1 MSAGQQNQTQ
11 ASADKIKDEVR
22 STVRQL
28 TAMTRSVEDF
38 DQFCSTVLSDVVRIT
53 GAHGALLWQISGDR
67 TPRLTHHSGRAPHE
81 TARSILTHENESH
94 TQALLS
100 VIDSQKSRGLSSA
113 VFTSDGDSANDSR
126 AKDAPDSTGGDGVQ
140 GEESFLMLMA
150 PVYDRKESCCG
161 TLELVQRGDISP
173 SAKDGYLRFLSQI
186 AQLFQRWHEHQDLN
200 RLSRSADK
208 WTEKVDFINE
218 VHGTIDFKETAYSI
232 ANEARRLLNADRVS
246 VAKWNG
252 RRCKVLAIS
261 SQDKFDNRANVVKKL
276 GSVATASVS
285 GDTPFWITGDTE
297 GLAPTVAKK
306 INDYL
311 DESNCRTLAVL
322 PLAKRPDDSPTLEM
336 KKRKREKAVKLGA
349 VIVEFF
355 DADVARDQV
364 AEDCNLIVG
373 QSQLALNNA
382 RQHNEIFL
390 APVWKRLGWLQKLL
404 FRDHLAKTV
413 TGLVALG
420 LLTLAMIFWPI
431 ELKMRVD
438 GVMHP
443 ETRQSVYAQTPGVIS
458 EILIQENSE
467 VKVGQPLLKLK
478 SVELEVQ
485 INQTQSQLA
494 TLKSQ
499 IQSAKFSIARG
510 NVDRKEAIDAGA
522 QLSLLQEQ
530 LAAKETLQQLL
541 AQKQQALE
549 ITAPIDGTIITRD
562 PQRRLSDLPVNASQM
577 LLQVSRQDGPWE
589 LEIRIPQNKIAYVDE
604 AITQSFENGGD
615 GRLHVE
621 FATATNPN
629 ETLVG
634 KLVSVSD
641 RTFPDQQ
648 GVPHYRGIV
657 SDVDIEP
664 LEKPRPGAG
673 VTVRI
678 FCGQVPL
685 GFYCFYQPWDWFRTW
700 WF

>member
-11 ASADKIKDEVR
+11 ASSDKIKDEVR
-22 STVRQL
+22 TTVRQL
-28 TAMTRSVEDF
+28 TEMTRSVEDF
-38 DQFCSTVLSDVVRIT
+38 DQFCSNVLKDIVRIT
-53 GAHGALLWQISGDR
+53 GAHGALLWQVSGDR
-67 TPRLTHHSGRAPHE
+67 TPRLTHHSGQAPHE
-81 TARSILTHENESH
+81 TARAILNNENQLH
-94 TQALLS
+94 TEALMT
-100 VIDSQKSRGLSSA
+100 VIDSQKPRGLSSDT
-113 VFTSDGDSANDSR
+113 F
-126 AKDAPDSTGGDGVQ
+126 APDHEPEGGTNGTVD
-140 GEESFLMLMA
+140 ERFLMLLS
-150 PVYDRKESCCG
+150 PVFDRKESCCG
-161 TLELVQRGDISP
+161 ALELVQRGDITP
-173 SAKDGYLRFLSQI
+173 SARDGYLRFLNQI

-200 RLSRSADK
+200 RLSKSADK

-218 VHGTIDFKETAYSI
+218 VHGTIDTKETAYSI

-252 RRCKVLAIS
+252 RRCKVMAIS

-297 GLAPTVAKK
+297 GLAPSVAKK

-311 DESNCRTLAVL
+311 DESNSRTLAVL

-336 KKRKREKAVKLGA
+336 KKSKREKPVKLGC
-349 VIVEFF
+349 VIVEYF
-355 DADVARDQV
+355 DADVTRDQIS
-364 AEDCNLIVG
+364 EDCNLIVG

-382 RQHNEIFL
+382 RRHNEIFL
-390 APVWKRLGWLQKLL
+390 APLWKRLGWLQKLL
-404 FRDHLAKTV
+404 FRDHLAKTI
-413 TGLVALG
+413 TGLIAFG

-443 ETRQSVYAQTPGVIS
+443 ETRQSVYAQTPGIIT
-458 EILIQENSE
+458 EILIDENSE
-467 VKVGQPLLKLK
+467 VSAGQPLLKMKNVDL
-478 SVELEVQ
+478 SVQ
-485 INQTQSQLA
+485 MNQT
-494 TLKSQ
+494 KSQ
-499 IQSAKFSIARG
+499 IATLRAQFKSAEFKINRG
-510 NVDRKEAIDAGA
+510 SRDPKEARDVGA
-522 QLSLLQEQ
+522 QLSLLKEELTSKLKLQE
-530 LAAKETLQQLL
+530 LL
-541 AQKQQALE
+541 EEKQQALV
-549 ITAPIDGTIITRD
+549 IAAPIDGTIITRD
-562 PQRRLSDLPVNASQM
+562 PKRRLSELPVNASQM

-589 LEIRIPQNKIAYVDE
+589 LEIRIPQHKIAYVDQ
-604 AITQSFENGGD
+604 AIAKSLADGD
-615 GRLHVE
+615 DGKLKVE

-657 SDVDIEP
+657 SDVDVQP

-678 FCGQVPL
+678 FCGKVPL

>member
-11 ASADKIKDEVR
+11 ASSDKIKDEVR
-22 STVRQL
+22 TTVRNL
-28 TAMTRSVEDF
+28 TEMTRSVEDF
-38 DQFCSTVLSDVVRIT
+38 DQFCSNVLKDVVRIT
-53 GAHGALLWQISGDR
+53 GAHGALLWQVSGDR
-67 TPRLTHHSGRAPHE
+67 NPRLTHHSGQAPHE
-81 TARSILTHENESH
+81 TARAILNNENPLHSE
-94 TQALLS
+94 ALMT
-100 VIDSQKSRGLSSA
+100 VIDSQKPRGLSSDA
-113 VFTSDGDSANDSR
+113 F
-126 AKDAPDSTGGDGVQ
+126 APDKEPEGGTNGNVDQ
-140 GEESFLMLMA
+140 RFLMLLA
-150 PVYDRKESCCG
+150 PVFDRKESCCG
-161 TLELVQRGDISP
+161 ALELVQRGDITP
-173 SAKDGYLRFLSQI
+173 SAKDGYLRFLHQI

-200 RLSRSADK
+200 RLSKSADK

-218 VHGTIDFKETAYSI
+218 VHGTIDTKETAYSI

-252 RRCKVLAIS
+252 RRCKVMAIS

-276 GSVATASVS
+276 GGVATASVS

-297 GLAPTVAKK
+297 GLAPSVAKK

-311 DESNCRTLAVL
+311 DESNSRTLAVL

-336 KKRKREKAVKLGA
+336 KKRKREKPVKLGC
-349 VIVEFF
+349 VIIEYF
-355 DADVARDQV
+355 DADVTRDQIS
-364 AEDCNLIVG
+364 EDCNLIVG

-382 RQHNEIFL
+382 RRHNEIFL
-390 APVWKRLGWLQKLL
+390 APLWKRLGWLQKLL

-413 TGLVALG
+413 TGLIALT

-438 GVMHP
+438 GVMQP
-443 ETRQSVYAQTPGVIS
+443 EVRQSVFAQTPGIIS
-458 EILIQENSE
+458 EILIDENSE
-467 VKVGQPLLKLK
+467 VKKGQPLLRMKNVDL
-478 SVELEVQ
+478 SVQ
-485 INQTQSQLA
+485 MNQTR
-494 TLKSQ
+494 SQ
-499 IQSAKFSIARG
+499 IGTLRAQFKGAEFKINRGSRDPREARDVG
-510 NVDRKEAIDAGA
+510 S
-522 QLSLLQEQ
+522 QLSLLKEELTSKLQ
-530 LAAKETLQQLL
+530 LQKLL
-541 AQKQQALE
+541 EEKQGALE
-549 ITAPIDGTIITRD
+549 ITSPIDGKIITRD
-562 PQRRLSDLPVNASQM
+562 PKRRLADLPVNASQL

-589 LEIRIPQNKIAYVDE
+589 LEIRIPQHKIAYVDQ
-604 AITQSFENGGD
+604 AITESLKNDGD
-615 GRLHVE
+615 GKLKVE

-641 RTFPDQQ
+641 RTFPDEQ

-657 SDVDIEP
+657 SEVDVEP

-678 FCGQVPL
+678 FCGKVPL
-685 GFYCFYQPWDWFRTW
+685 GFYCFHQPWDWLRTW

>member
-11 ASADKIKDEVR
+11 ASSEKIKDEVR
-22 STVRQL
+22 STVRRL
-28 TAMTRSVEDF
+28 TEMTRSEEDF
-38 DQFCSTVLSDVVRIT
+38 DQFCSHVLSDTVRIT
-53 GAHGALLWQISGDR
+53 GAHGALLWQVSGDR
-67 TPRLTHHSGRAPHE
+67 VPRLTHHAGRAPHE
-81 TARSILTHENESH
+81 TARSILNHENGLHNE
-94 TQALLS
+94 ALLT
-100 VIDSQKSRGLSSA
+100 VIDSESPRGLSSDR
-113 VFTSDGDSANDSR
+113 F
-126 AKDAPDSTGGDGVQ
+126 APDQEPDGANGAVD
-140 GEESFLMLMA
+140 ERFLMLMS
-150 PVYDRKESCCG
+150 PIFDRKKSCCG
-161 TLELVQRGDISP
+161 TLELVQRGDITP
-173 SAKDGYLRFLSQI
+173 SAKDGYLKFLNQI

-200 RLSRSADK
+200 RLSKSADK

-218 VHGTIDFKETAYSI
+218 VHGTIDTKETAYSI
-232 ANEARRLLNADRVS
+232 ANEARRLLSADRVS

-252 RRCKVLAIS
+252 RRCKVIAIS

-276 GSVATASVS
+276 SGVATASVS

-297 GLAPTVAKK
+297 GLAPSVAKK
-306 INDYL
+306 INNYL
-311 DESNCRTLAVL
+311 DESNSRTMAVL

-336 KKRKREKAVKLGA
+336 KKRKREKPVKLGA
-349 VIVEFF
+349 VIIEYF
-355 DADVARDQV
+355 DADVTRDQI

-382 RQHNEIFL
+382 RRHNEIFL
-390 APVWKRLGWLQKLL
+390 APLWKRLGWLQTLL
-404 FRDHLAKTV
+404 FRDHLAKTI
-413 TGLVALG
+413 TGLVALT

-443 ETRQSVYAQTPGVIS
+443 QTRQSVYAQTPGIIS
-458 EILIQENSE
+458 EILVGENSE
-467 VKVGQPLLKLK
+467 VEAGQPLLRMKNVDL
-478 SVELEVQ
+478 SVQ
-485 INQTQSQLA
+485 INQTRSQLA

-499 IQSAKFSIARG
+499 ITSAKFQISQGSDEPR
-510 NVDRKEAIDAGA
+510 EAMDAGA

-530 LAAKETLQQLL
+530 WYAKRKLEELLQE
-541 AQKQQALE
+541 KQQALE
-549 ITAPIDGTIITRD
+549 ILAPIGGTIITRD
-562 PQRRLSDLPVNASQM
+562 PKRRLSELPVNASQL
-577 LLQVSRQDGPWE
+577 LLQISRQDGPWE
-589 LEIRIPQNKIAYVDE
+589 LEIRIPQHKIAYVDE
-604 AITQSFENGGD
+604 AVRESRENDGD
-615 GRLHVE
+615 GKLRVE

-641 RTFPDQQ
+641 RTFPDEQ

-657 SDVDIEP
+657 SDVDVQP

-678 FCGQVPL
+678 FCGKVPL
-685 GFYCFYQPWDWFRTW
+685 GFYCFYQPWDWLRTW

>member
-11 ASADKIKDEVR
+11 ASSDKIKDEVR

-28 TAMTRSVEDF
+28 TAMTRTVEDF

-53 GAHGALLWQISGDR
+53 GAHGALLWQVGGDR

-81 TARSILTHENESH
+81 AARTILAQENPSH

-100 VIDSQKSRGLSSA
+100 VIDSQKSRGLSSDA
-113 VFTSDGDSANDSR
+113 FTQGDSAGTATS
-126 AKDAPDSTGGDGVQ
+126 KGGLNSNGESNAAV
-140 GEESFLMLMA
+140 EESFLMLLS
-150 PVYDRKESCCG
+150 PVYDRKQSCCG
-161 TLELVQRGDISP
+161 ALELVQRGDISP

-252 RRCKVLAIS
+252 RRCKVVAIS

-276 GSVATASVS
+276 SNVATASVS

-297 GLAPTVAKK
+297 GLAPSVAKK

-311 DESNCRTLAVL
+311 DEANTRTLAVL

-336 KKRKREKAVKLGA
+336 KKRKREKPVKLGA
-349 VIVEFF
+349 VIIEFF

-390 APVWKRLGWLQKLL
+390 APLWKRLGWLQKLL

-413 TGLVALG
+413 TGLIALT

-443 ETRQSVYAQTPGVIS
+443 QTRQSVYAQTPGVIS
-458 EILIQENSE
+458 EILIDENSE
-467 VKVGQPLLKLK
+467 VKAGQPLLKLK

-499 IQSAKFSIARG
+499 IQSAKFSIAQG
-510 NVDRKEAIDAGA
+510 SIDRKEAIDAGA

-530 LAAKETLQQLL
+530 LAAKVKLQSLL
-541 AQKQQALE
+541 NQKQQALE
-549 ITAPIDGTIITRD
+549 ITSPIDGTIITRD

-604 AITQSFENGGD
+604 AMAKAIQNGGD
-615 GRLHVE
+615 GKLHVE

-629 ETLVG
+629 ETLMG
-634 KLVSVSD
+634 NLISVSD

-657 SDVDIEP
+657 SDIDIKP

-678 FCGQVPL
+678 FCGKVPL

>member
-11 ASADKIKDEVR
+11 NSSQQIKDEVR
-22 STVRQL
+22 TTVRQL
-28 TAMTRSVEDF
+28 TEMTRSVEDF
-38 DQFCSTVLSDVVRIT
+38 DQFCSHVLSDIVRIT
-53 GAHGALLWQISGDR
+53 GAHGALLWQVKGDR
-67 TPRLTHHSGRAPHE
+67 VPRLTHHSGRAPHE
-81 TARSILTHENESH
+81 TARAILNNENELH
-94 TQALLS
+94 KEALLS
-100 VIDSQKSRGLSSA
+100 VMDSQSSRGLSSDK
-113 VFTSDGDSANDSR
+113 F
-126 AKDAPDSTGGDGVQ
+126 APDQESADGSN
-140 GEESFLMLMA
+140 GTADERFLMLMS

-161 TLELVQRGDISP
+161 TLELVQRGDITP
-173 SAKDGYLRFLSQI
+173 SAKDGYLRFLTQI

-218 VHGTIDFKETAYSI
+218 VHGTIDTKETAYSI

-252 RRCKVLAIS
+252 RRCKVMAIS

-276 GSVATASVS
+276 SSVATASVS

-297 GLAPTVAKK
+297 GLAPSVAKK

-336 KKRKREKAVKLGA
+336 KKSKREKTLKLGA
-349 VIVEFF
+349 VIIEYF
-355 DADVARDQV
+355 DADVTRDQI

-382 RQHNEIFL
+382 RRHNEIFL
-390 APVWKRLGWLQKLL
+390 APLWKRLGWLQKFL
-404 FRDHLAKTV
+404 FRDHFAKTM
-413 TGLVALG
+413 TGLVALT

-443 ETRQSVYAQTPGVIS
+443 QLRQSVYAQTPGVIS
-458 EILIQENSE
+458 EILIDENSD
-467 VKVGQPLLKLK
+467 VTAGQPLLRMKNVDL
-478 SVELEVQ
+478 SVQ
-485 INQTQSQLA
+485 INQTESQMA
-494 TLKSQ
+494 TLRSQ
-499 IQSAKFSIARG
+499 IQSAKFQIARG
-510 NVDRKEAIDAGA
+510 SRDAQENMDAGA

-530 LAAKETLQQLL
+530 LGSKLQLQNLL
-541 AQKQQALE
+541 EKKQEALE
-549 ITAPIDGTIITRD
+549 ITSPIGGTIITRD
-562 PQRRLSDLPVNASQM
+562 PRRRLSELPVNASQM

-589 LEIRIPQNKIAYVDE
+589 LEIRIPQHKIAYVDE
-604 AITQSFENGGD
+604 AIRESLENDGD
-615 GRLHVE
+615 GKLRVE

-634 KLVSVSD
+634 KLVSISD
-641 RTFPDQQ
+641 RTFPDEQ

-657 SDVDIEP
+657 SDVDVQP
-664 LEKPRPGAG
+664 LKKPRPGAG

-678 FCGQVPL
+678 FCGKVPL

>member
-11 ASADKIKDEVR
+11 ASSDQIKDEVR
-22 STVRQL
+22 TTVRQL
-28 TAMTRSVEDF
+28 TEMTRSVEDF
-38 DQFCSTVLSDVVRIT
+38 DQFCTHVLSDIVRIT
-53 GAHGALLWQISGDR
+53 GAHGALLWQVNGDR

-81 TARSILTHENESH
+81 TARSILNHENELH
-94 TQALLS
+94 NEALLT
-100 VIDSQKSRGLSSA
+100 VIDSQSPRGLSSETF
-113 VFTSDGDSANDSR
+113 VPDQESA
-126 AKDAPDSTGGDGVQ
+126 GGHNGAAD
-140 GEESFLMLMA
+140 ERFLMLMS

-161 TLELVQRGDISP
+161 TLELVQRGDISA
-173 SAKDGYLRFLSQI
+173 SAKDGYLRFLNQI
-186 AQLFQRWHEHQDLN
+186 AKLFQRWHEHQDLN
-200 RLSRSADK
+200 RLSKSADK

-218 VHGTIDFKETAYSI
+218 VHGTIDTKETAYSI

-252 RRCKVLAIS
+252 RRCKVVAIS

-276 GSVATASVS
+276 SNVATASVS

-297 GLAPTVAKK
+297 GLAPSVARK

-311 DESNCRTLAVL
+311 DESNSRTLAVL

-336 KKRKREKAVKLGA
+336 KKSKREKPVKLGA
-349 VIVEFF
+349 VIIEYF
-355 DADVARDQV
+355 DADVTRDQIT
-364 AEDCNLIVG
+364 EDCNLIVG

-382 RQHNEIFL
+382 RRHNEIFL
-390 APVWKRLGWLQKLL
+390 APLWKRLGWLQKLL
-404 FRDHLAKTV
+404 FRDHFAKTM
-413 TGLVALG
+413 TGLAALT

-443 ETRQSVYAQTPGVIS
+443 ETRQSVYAQTPGIIT
-458 EILIQENSE
+458 EILIDENSD
-467 VKVGQPLLKLK
+467 VKAGQPLLRMKNVDL
-478 SVELEVQ
+478 SLQ
-485 INQTQSQLA
+485 MNQTQSQMA
-494 TLKSQ
+494 TLRAQ
-499 IQSAKFSIARG
+499 IQSAEFQIVTGSR
-510 NVDRKEAIDAGA
+510 DPKEAIDAGA
-522 QLSLLQEQ
+522 QLALLQEQ
-530 LAAKETLQQLL
+530 LQAKLKLQELL
-541 AQKQQALE
+541 EEKQKALE

-562 PQRRLSDLPVNASQM
+562 PQRRLAELPVNASQM

-589 LEIRIPQNKIAYVDE
+589 LEIRIPQHKIAYVDE
-604 AITQSFENGGD
+604 AIKESLENDGD
-615 GRLHVE
+615 GKLRVE

-641 RTFPDQQ
+641 RTFPDEQ

-657 SDVDIEP
+657 SDVDIQP

-678 FCGQVPL
+678 FCGKVPL